1 MPVAAALRPVA
12 AAVTPL
18 AAAVLLALLAPGCSR
33 GPAPEQPLSTA
44 QIGALNHG
52 LGLMGQFDFEAARL
66 QFQGSAQVHGNRW
79 GLTNAAIAL
88 MNQSV
93 DGAQERA
100 IEEFRSILRAY
111 DAPGVDTW
119 GTPTYCIGLCE
130 LYLGRPEQA
139 LQHFRR
145 CAEAVPG
152 DPHASFYVGQCLEL
166 TGADT
171 DALAWYRR
179 AAELDPF
186 LRSAQLG
193 IQRMAS
199 RTGDE
204 AAAEAAMQLFDRLAM
219 NPRSTL
225 AEFKYTRMGAMGMC
239 IVPPSPMPEPARG
252 PMLAAP
258 RPIAL
263 APGQEPAW
271 SASGGASV
279 CAVDLDGDG
288 ALDLVIPGA
297 LMGDQ
302 PNAILRSTPEGFVL
316 DGAHPLSLAPGVIGV
331 LAGDLDHDG
340 RVDLLSLG
348 EAGVRAWMQTGDGWQ
363 DRTES
368 LGLAAIPA
376 ARDGVIADLDHD
388 GDLDLA
394 VVDQSG
400 ALRLFAG
407 IGGAPMREITD
418 RLQGEQVG
426 PATQIALGDVDGD
439 RDVDLLLAGPQ
450 GCTVWC
456 NDRLW
461 AWSRREAL
469 RAIEE
474 RPARWIACAE
484 RSIDGAPMI
493 LLRELPA
500 SIPPA
505 SMGGSVVVF
514 LADTP
519 ERGAAWSGPWQ
530 EASAGSLQTADA
542 TGSSSLFTLADLN
555 GDLHH
560 EVLCGEGSA
569 LIGVDPSGHQV
580 WIERAPQPA
589 TAWAVANLQPEQGP
603 SMLATQPGGPPV
615 VFGPGSGRGGFAA
628 VDPRG
633 RIDPAQSMR
642 SNASGIGT
650 RLTAR
655 IGREWSSMT
664 TWRVGSGPGQSLQP
678 VSIGLGP
685 APHVDA
691 LAIDWSDGVT
701 QSELWLMAGSRRTLV
716 ETQRQ
721 ISSCPV
727 IFAWNGREHA
737 FVTDCLGVGG
747 LGYLIEPGV
756 YAPPRPW
763 EHVVLPPGTLVPE
776 AGEYRLKLAEP
787 MEEACWIDG
796 ARLIA
801 WDLPAGWSMAVDE
814 RMGINDPQPTGKPV
828 FWRTELGP
836 IAASSSWA
844 TESQARHPSVARDD
858 GALSRATDASTES
871 LTKSSPKASA
881 ESSAESSPEAS
892 TQVLAAIARVDRV
905 AADPGPLDHRLIG
918 RLQGD
923 HALTIEFDRDLS
935 TLSNA
940 WLVMDGWIE
949 YPYCQTMFA
958 AWQSGA
964 AFRAPS
970 LEARAADGTWIMV
983 AEQFGYPAGMP
994 RRALFPVPAL
1004 PAGSKA
1010 LRLTTNHQIYWDRI
1024 AIALAE
1030 PAPVAPVTCAATSAT
1045 IARRGY
1051 ALRSTGSQFLPH
1063 YDDARAVPLWD
1074 CRTQVGAYTA
1084 LGACLP
1090 LVTQQD
1096 DACAIFAGGEELQL
1110 TFTAPAESAGTNRHW
1125 VLELDGWCKDMDLF
1139 TKDGETLDPQPMR
1152 GERRTSAAEALHER
1166 FNTRRQGGR

>member
-1 MPVAAALRPVA
+1 
-12 AAVTPL
+12 
-18 AAAVLLALLAPGCSR
+18 
-33 GPAPEQPLSTA
+33 
-44 QIGALNHG
+44 
-52 LGLMGQFDFEAARL
+52 
-66 QFQGSAQVHGNRW
+66 VHGNRW

-166 TGADT
+166 TGADR

-204 AAAEAAMQLFDRLAM
+204 AAADAAMQLFDRLAM

-239 IVPPSPMPEPARG
+239 IVPPSPMPEPPRG

-258 RPIAL
+258 QAIAL
-263 APGQEPAW
+263 APGQEVEW
-271 SASGGASV
+271 SAGGGASV

-297 LMGDQ
+297 FMGDQ
-302 PNAILRSTPEGFVL
+302 PNAILRSTPQGFML
-316 DGAHPLSLAPGVIGV
+316 DRSHPMAADGGVQAV
-331 LAGDLDHDG
+331 LAGDLDSDG
-340 RVDLLSLG
+340 RVDLVAIG
-348 EAGVRAWMQTGDGWQ
+348 AGGVRAWMQPDAGAWQ

-368 LGLAAIPA
+368 LGLAAIGPV
-376 ARDGVIADLDHD
+376 RDGVLADLDHD

-394 VVDQSG
+394 ILDG
-400 ALRLFAG
+400 AGSLRLFAG
-407 IGGAPMREITD
+407 IADAPMREISD
-418 RLQGEQVG
+418 RLQGAQVG

-439 RDVDLLLAGPQ
+439 RDVDLLLAGPK

-461 AWSRREAL
+461 AWSRQPRFA
-469 RAIEE
+469 AIEA
-474 RPARWIACAE
+474 RPALWIACTE
-484 RSIDGAPMI
+484 RAIDGAPVI
-493 LLRELPA
+493 LLRQGSTLA
-500 SIPPA
+500 TGA
-505 SMGGSVVVF
+505 GAALGGSLVVF
-514 LADTP
+514 HPQTP

-569 LIGVDPSGHQV
+569 LVGMDPSGEQV
-580 WIERAPQPA
+580 WIERAPKPA
-589 TAWAVANLQPEQGP
+589 TSWAVVNLQPEQGP
-603 SMLATQPGGPPV
+603 SMLATQPGGPPL
-615 VFGPGSGRGGFAA
+615 VFGPGPGRGGFAA

-650 RLTAR
+650 RLAAR
-655 IGREWSSMT
+655 IGNEWTSTT

-678 VSIGLGP
+678 ISIGLGP
-685 APHVDA
+685 APHVDV

-814 RMGINDPQPTGKPV
+814 RMGISDPQPTGEPV
-828 FWRTELGP
+828 FWKRELAP
-836 IAASSSWA
+836 IAASSSFSI
-844 TESQARHPSVARDD
+844 ESQARRPSVAHDD
-858 GALSRATDASTES
+858 GALSSAPEASTGAP
-871 LTKSSPKASA
+871 T
-881 ESSAESSPEAS
+881 EAS
-892 TQVLAAIARVDRV
+892 TQVLAAISCVDRV

-923 HALTIEFDRDLS
+923 HALTIEFDQDLS

-958 AWQSGA
+958 AWQAGA

-994 RRALFPVPAL
+994 RRALFPMPSL
-1004 PAGSKA
+1004 PAGTTA

-1030 PAPVAPVTCAATSAT
+1030 PAPVAPVACAVASAT

-1084 LGACLP
+1084 LGGCLP
-1090 LVTQQD
+1090 LVTEQD
-1096 DACAIFAGGEELQL
+1096 DACATFAGGEELQL
-1110 TFTAPAESAGTNRHW
+1110 AFTAPAESAGTNRHW

-1152 GERRTSAAEALHER
+1152 GERRTRAAEALHER

>member
-1 MPVAAALRPVA
+1 MTRFVWGGAKDRARRAGLGRPEHRVKVAGAVMPAAAALRPLPAAVRPVVA
-12 AAVTPL
+12 AVM
-18 AAAVLLALLAPGCSR
+18 LALLAPACSR
-33 GPAPEQPLSTA
+33 APAPDQPLSA
-44 QIGALNHG
+44 VQLGALNHG

-145 CAEAVPG
+145 CADAVPG

-166 TGADT
+166 TGADR

-258 RPIAL
+258 QAIAL
-263 APGQEPAW
+263 APGQGTAW
-271 SASGGASV
+271 SATGGASV
-279 CAVDLDGDG
+279 CAVDLNDDG

-302 PNAILRSTPEGFVL
+302 PNAILRSTPQGFML
-316 DGAHPLSLAPGVIGV
+316 DRSHPMAADGGVQAV
-331 LAGDLDHDG
+331 LAGDVDSDG
-340 RVDLLSLG
+340 RVDLVTIG
-348 EAGVRAWMQTGDGWQ
+348 AGGVRAWMQPGAGAWQ

-368 LGLAAIPA
+368 LGLASIGPV
-376 ARDGVIADLDHD
+376 RDGVLADLDHD

-394 VVDQSG
+394 IIDGAG

-407 IGGAPMREITD
+407 IADAPMREISD
-418 RLQGEQVG
+418 RLQGAQVG

-461 AWSRREAL
+461 AWSRQPRFA
-469 RAIEE
+469 AIEA
-474 RPARWIACAE
+474 RPALWIACTE
-484 RSIDGAPMI
+484 RAIDGAPVI
-493 LLRELPA
+493 LLRQGSTLA
-500 SIPPA
+500 TGA
-505 SMGGSVVVF
+505 GAALGGSLIVF
-514 LADTP
+514 HPQTP

-530 EASAGSLQTADA
+530 EASSGSLQTAGA
-542 TGSSSLFTLADLN
+542 TGASSLFTLADLN

-569 LIGVDPSGHQV
+569 LVGMDPSGEQV
-580 WIERAPQPA
+580 WIERAPKPA
-589 TAWAVANLQPEQGP
+589 TSWAVVNLQPEQGP
-603 SMLATQPGGPPV
+603 SMLATQPGGPPL
-615 VFGPGSGRGGFAA
+615 VFGPGPGRGGFAA

-655 IGREWSSMT
+655 IGNEWTSTT

-678 VSIGLGP
+678 ISIGLGP
-685 APHVDA
+685 APHVDV

-737 FVTDCLGVGG
+737 LDRTRRLRAAAPMGACGV
-747 LGYLIEPGV
+747 
-756 YAPPRPW
+756 AAR
-763 EHVVLPPGTLVPE
+763 HAGTRGRRVP
-776 AGEYRLKLAEP
+776 
-787 MEEACWIDG
+787 
-796 ARLIA
+796 
-801 WDLPAGWSMAVDE
+801 
-814 RMGINDPQPTGKPV
+814 T
-828 FWRTELGP
+828 
-836 IAASSSWA
+836 
-844 TESQARHPSVARDD
+844 QARRTDGGSMLDRRCPTDRVGPSRWMVD
-858 GALSRATDASTES
+858 GGRRTHGDQRSPTDGRAGLLADRTCADRGIEY
-871 LTKSSPKASA
+871 LCDPFASA
-881 ESSAESSPEAS
+881 AP
-892 TQVLAAIARVDRV
+892 IPCAR
-905 AADPGPLDHRLIG
+905 
-918 RLQGD
+918 
-923 HALTIEFDRDLS
+923 
-935 TLSNA
+935 
-940 WLVMDGWIE
+940 
-949 YPYCQTMFA
+949 
-958 AWQSGA
+958 
-964 AFRAPS
+964 
-970 LEARAADGTWIMV
+970 
-983 AEQFGYPAGMP
+983 
-994 RRALFPVPAL
+994 
-1004 PAGSKA
+1004 
-1010 LRLTTNHQIYWDRI
+1010 
-1024 AIALAE
+1024 
-1030 PAPVAPVTCAATSAT
+1030 
-1045 IARRGY
+1045 
-1051 ALRSTGSQFLPH
+1051 
-1063 YDDARAVPLWD
+1063 
-1074 CRTQVGAYTA
+1074 
-1084 LGACLP
+1084 
-1090 LVTQQD
+1090 
-1096 DACAIFAGGEELQL
+1096 
-1110 TFTAPAESAGTNRHW
+1110 
-1125 VLELDGWCKDMDLF
+1125 
-1139 TKDGETLDPQPMR
+1139 
-1152 GERRTSAAEALHER
+1152 
-1166 FNTRRQGGR
+1166 

>member
-1 MPVAAALRPVA
+1 VSAAGGAIA
-12 AAVTPL
+12 SL
-18 AAAVLLALLAPGCSR
+18 AGLASIRAGRACGALLAIAVAMSGCSK
-33 GPAPEQPLSTA
+33 PASDEPALSA
-44 QIGALNHG
+44 VQIGALNHG
-52 LGLMGQFDFEAARL
+52 IGLMGQFEFEAARL

-93 DGAQERA
+93 EGAQERA
-100 IEEFRSILRAY
+100 IEEFRSILRSY
-111 DAPGVDTW
+111 SAPGVETW
-119 GTPTYCIGLCE
+119 GTPTYGIGLCE
-130 LYLGRPEQA
+130 LYLGRPDQA
-139 LQHFRR
+139 LVHFRR
-145 CAEAVPG
+145 CADAVPG

-166 TGADT
+166 TGNDR
-171 DALAWYRR
+171 DALVWYRR

-193 IQRMAS
+193 IQRMAA

-204 AAAEAAMQLFDRLAM
+204 AAAEQAMQTFERLAM

-225 AEFKYTRMGAMGMC
+225 AEFKYTRMGVLGMC
-239 IVPPSPMPEPARG
+239 IVPPPTMPEPARG

-258 RPIAL
+258 IAITL
-263 APGQEPAW
+263 APGASLSW
-271 SASGGASV
+271 SASGGTSV
-279 CAVDLDGDG
+279 CAVDLDADG

-297 LMGDQ
+297 LDGDR
-302 PNAILRSTPEGFVL
+302 PNAVLRSTPQGFVQL
-316 DGAHPLSLAPGVIGV
+316 DAHPVAAAPGVFGV
-331 LAGDLDHDG
+331 LAGDLDSDG
-340 RVDLLSLG
+340 RVDLVSLG
-348 EAGVRAWMQTGDGWQ
+348 TAGVCAWMQSTDGWQ

-368 LGLAAIPA
+368 LGLSAIPA
-376 ARDGVIADLDHD
+376 ARDGVMADLDHD

-394 VVDQSG
+394 FLDGSG
-400 ALRLFAG
+400 SLRLFAW
-407 IGGAPMREITD
+407 IDGGPMREITD
-418 RLQGEQVG
+418 RLQGDAAK

-439 RDVDLLLAGPQ
+439 RDVDLLLAGPH

-461 AWSRREAL
+461 SWTRQPRFGSIESRA
-469 RAIEE
+469 AQ
-474 RPARWIACAE
+474 WIACTE
-484 RSIDGAPMI
+484 RSIDGTPLVMLRQPPNASAAAPVMNTTALTI
-493 LLRELPA
+493 
-500 SIPPA
+500 
-505 SMGGSVVVF
+505 GGSLVV
-514 LADTP
+514 LAPTTP
-519 ERGAAWSGPWQ
+519 ERGASWSGSWQ
-530 EASAGSLQTADA
+530 ALAQGSLELGATAG
-542 TGSSSLFTLADLN
+542 TSSLFTLADLN

-569 LIGVDPSGHQV
+569 LIGMDPSGQQV
-580 WIERAPQPA
+580 WIERAPKPA
-589 TAWAVANLQPEQGP
+589 TAWAVVNLKPEAGP
-603 SMLATQPGGPPV
+603 SMLATQPGAPPII
-615 VFGPGSGRGGFAA
+615 FGPGSGRGGFAA

-642 SNASGIGT
+642 SNTSGIGT

-655 IGREWSSMT
+655 IGNEWSSTT
-664 TWRVGSGPGQSLQP
+664 TWRIGSGPGQSLQP

-747 LGYLIEPGV
+747 LGYLVEPGV

-763 EHVVLPPGTLVPE
+763 EHVLLGPGSLV
-776 AGEYRLKLAEP
+776 ADRGAYRLKLAEP

-796 ARLIA
+796 ARLVA
-801 WDLPAGWSMAVDE
+801 YDLPAGWSMAVDE
-814 RMGINDPQPTGKPV
+814 RMGIHDPQPTGAPI
-828 FWRTELGP
+828 FWRTEHLPTAVATAHGRVGQHE
-836 IAASSSWA
+836 AASM
-844 TESQARHPSVARDD
+844 
-858 GALSRATDASTES
+858 G
-871 LTKSSPKASA
+871 ASA
-881 ESSAESSPEAS
+881 AKSPLDA
-892 TQVLAAIARVDRV
+892 LLRADRV
-905 AADPGPLDHRLIG
+905 ALDPGPLDHRHIG
-918 RLQGD
+918 RLQSD
-923 HALTIEFDRDLS
+923 HVVELEFGRDLAA
-935 TLSNA
+935 LKHA

-958 AWQSGA
+958 AWQAGA

-970 LEARAADGTWIMV
+970 LEARGADGAWVMV

-994 RRALFPVPAL
+994 RRAMLPLPAL
-1004 PAGSKA
+1004 PLGTTA
-1010 LRLTTNHQIYWDRI
+1010 LRLSTNHQIYWDRL
-1024 AIALAE
+1024 AIVIAE
-1030 PAPVAPVTCAATSAT
+1030 PAPVEAVTCPARSAAV
-1045 IARRGY
+1045 ARRGY
-1051 ALRSTGSQFLPH
+1051 ALRSTGPQFLPH

-1074 CRTQVGAYTA
+1074 CRVQVGEYTQ
-1084 LGACLP
+1084 LGDCLP
-1090 LVTQQD
+1090 LTATQD

-1110 TFTAPAESAGTNRHW
+1110 AFEAPSEPAGRTRYW

-1152 GERRTSAAEALHER
+1152 GDVRSQSAQALHER
-1166 FNTRRQGGR
+1166 FNTRLQGGR

>member
-1 MPVAAALRPVA
+1 MLV
-12 AAVTPL
+12 L
-18 AAAVLLALLAPGCSR
+18 AATMSGCSE
-33 GPAPEQPLSTA
+33 PVPDEPPLSTA

-52 LGLMGQFDFEAARL
+52 IGLMGQFDFEAARL

-93 DGAQERA
+93 EGAQERA
-100 IEEFRSILRAY
+100 IEEFRSILRSY
-111 DAPGVDTW
+111 GAPGVETW

-130 LYLGRPEQA
+130 LYLGRPDQA
-139 LQHFRR
+139 LVHFRR
-145 CAEAVPG
+145 CADAVPG

-166 TGADT
+166 TGNDR
-171 DALAWYRR
+171 DALVWYRR

-199 RTGDE
+199 RAGDLP
-204 AAAEAAMQLFDRLAM
+204 AAEAAMQTFERLAM

-225 AEFKYTRMGAMGMC
+225 AEFKYTRMGRLGMC

-252 PMLAAP
+252 PMLAAAAS
-258 RPIAL
+258 IVL
-263 APGQEPAW
+263 APGSQLAW
-271 SASGGASV
+271 SESGGTSV
-279 CAVDLDGDG
+279 CAADLDGDG
-288 ALDLVIPGA
+288 SLDLVIPGA
-297 LMGDQ
+297 LSGDR
-302 PNAILRSTPEGFVL
+302 PNAVLRSTPSGFAH
-316 DGAHPLSLAPGVIGV
+316 DGAHPISSATGVLGV
-331 LAGDLDHDG
+331 LAGDLDNDG
-340 RVDLLSLG
+340 RVDLVSLG
-348 EAGVRAWMQTGDGWQ
+348 TAGVRAWMQGADGWQ
-363 DRTES
+363 DRTEG
-368 LGLAAIPA
+368 LGLAGVTV
-376 ARDGVIADLDHD
+376 ARDGVMADLDHD

-394 VVDQSG
+394 FLDG
-400 ALRLFAG
+400 AGSLRLFAG
-407 IGGAPMREITD
+407 IDGGPMREITD
-418 RLQGEQVG
+418 RLQGDAAK

-439 RDVDLLLAGPQ
+439 RDVDLLLAGPE

-461 AWSRREAL
+461 SWTRQPRFG
-469 RAIEE
+469 AIES
-474 RPARWIACAE
+474 RPARWIACTE
-484 RSIDGAPMI
+484 RAIDGSPLVMLRQVPGSAAEAAPQV
-493 LLRELPA
+493 
-500 SIPPA
+500 
-505 SMGGSVVVF
+505 GGSLVV
-514 LADTP
+514 LAPTTP
-519 ERGAAWSGPWQ
+519 ERGASWSGPW
-530 EASAGSLQTADA
+530 EVVAEGSIDAGGSA
-542 TGSSSLFTLADLN
+542 GSSSLFTLADLN

-569 LIGVDPSGHQV
+569 LVGMDPSGQQV
-580 WIERAPQPA
+580 WIERVPKPA
-589 TAWAVANLQPEQGP
+589 TAWALVNLQPEQGP
-603 SMLATQPGGPPV
+603 SMLATQPGGPPIV
-615 VFGPGSGRGGFAA
+615 LGPGSGRGGFAA

-655 IGREWSSMT
+655 IGSEWSSTT
-664 TWRVGSGPGQSLQP
+664 TWRIGSGPGQSLQP

-747 LGYLIEPGV
+747 LGYLVEPGV

-763 EHVVLPPGTLVPE
+763 EHVLLGPGALV
-776 AGEYRLKLAEP
+776 ADRGVYRLKLAEP

-796 ARLIA
+796 ARLTA
-801 WDLPAGWSMAVDE
+801 YDLPAGWSMAVDE
-814 RMGINDPQPTGKPV
+814 RMGINGPQPTGAPI
-828 FWRTELGP
+828 FWRTEHLPTAVTTSLHARGP
-836 IAASSSWA
+836 GHHASASI
-844 TESQARHPSVARDD
+844 
-858 GALSRATDASTES
+858 DASAAKGP
-871 LTKSSPKASA
+871 LDA
-881 ESSAESSPEAS
+881 
-892 TQVLAAIARVDRV
+892 VLRADRIAL
-905 AADPGPLDHRLIG
+905 DPGPLDHRHIG
-918 RLQGD
+918 RLTSD
-923 HALTIEFDRDLS
+923 HVVELEFGRDLAA
-935 TLSNA
+935 LPNA

-958 AWQSGA
+958 AWQAGA

-970 LEARAADGTWIMV
+970 LEARGADGTWTML

-994 RRALFPVPAL
+994 RRAML
-1004 PAGSKA
+1004 PLPPLPTGTTA
-1010 LRLTTNHQIYWDRI
+1010 LRLSTNHQIYWDRLAVI
-1024 AIALAE
+1024 EAE
-1030 PAPVAPVTCAATSAT
+1030 PAPIEPIACAPRSAA

-1051 ALRSTGSQFLPH
+1051 ALRSTGPQFLPQ

-1074 CRTQVGAYTA
+1074 CRVQVGEYTQ
-1084 LGACLP
+1084 LGDCLP
-1090 LVTQQD
+1090 LTAKQD
-1096 DACAIFAGGEELQL
+1096 DACAIFAGGEELQCS
-1110 TFTAPAESAGTNRHW
+1110 FDAPPEHAGRTRHW

-1152 GERRTSAAEALHER
+1152 GASRSPAAEALHER
-1166 FNTRRQGGR
+1166 FNTRLQGGR

>member
-1 MPVAAALRPVA
+1 MRGAGGAIGCRAWPVAFRLGRALGAVLVIA
-12 AAVTPL
+12 AATS
-18 AAAVLLALLAPGCSR
+18 GCSKP
-33 GPAPEQPLSTA
+33 GSDESALSA
-44 QIGALNHG
+44 VQIGALNHG
-52 LGLMGQFDFEAARL
+52 IGLMGQFDFEAARL
-66 QFQGSAQVHGNRW
+66 HFQGSAQVHGNRW

-93 DGAQERA
+93 EGAQERA
-100 IEEFRSILRAY
+100 IEEFRSILRSY
-111 DAPGVDTW
+111 SAPGVETW
-119 GTPTYCIGLCE
+119 GTPTYGIGLCE
-130 LYLGRPEQA
+130 LYLGRPDQA
-139 LQHFRR
+139 LTHFRR
-145 CAEAVPG
+145 CADAVPG

-166 TGADT
+166 TGAEQ

-199 RTGDE
+199 RTGDV
-204 AAAEAAMQLFDRLAM
+204 AAADHAMQTFERLAM

-225 AEFKYTRMGAMGMC
+225 AEFKYTRMGRLGMC

-252 PMLAAP
+252 PMLAAAAS
-258 RPIAL
+258 IVL
-263 APGQEPAW
+263 APSPQLAW
-271 SASGGASV
+271 SESGGTSV
-279 CAVDLDGDG
+279 CAADLDGDG
-288 ALDLVIPGA
+288 GLDLVIPGA
-297 LMGDQ
+297 LSGDR
-302 PNAILRSTPEGFVL
+302 PNAVLRGTPKGFAH
-316 DGAHPLSLAPGVIGV
+316 DGTHPLSSASGVLGV
-331 LAGDLDHDG
+331 LAGDLDNDG
-340 RVDLLSLG
+340 RVDLVSLG
-348 EAGVRAWMQTGDGWQ
+348 TAGVHAWMQGADGWQ
-363 DRTES
+363 DRTEA
-368 LGLAAIPA
+368 LGLAGVTV
-376 ARDGVIADLDHD
+376 ARDGVMADLDHD

-394 VVDQSG
+394 FLDG
-400 ALRLFAG
+400 AGSLRLFAG
-407 IGGAPMREITD
+407 IDGGPMREITD
-418 RLQGEQVG
+418 RLQGDAG
-426 PATQIALGDVDGD
+426 KPATQIALGDVDGD

-461 AWSRREAL
+461 SWTRQARFS
-469 RAIEE
+469 AIES
-474 RPARWIACAE
+474 RSAQWIACTE
-484 RSIDGAPMI
+484 RAIDGTPLVMLRQVPGAAAGAAPQV
-493 LLRELPA
+493 
-500 SIPPA
+500 
-505 SMGGSVVVF
+505 GGSLVV
-514 LADTP
+514 LAPTTP
-519 ERGAAWSGPWQ
+519 ERGASWSGPWNVVA
-530 EASAGSLQTADA
+530 EGSIDAGATA
-542 TGSSSLFTLADLN
+542 GSSSLFTLADLN

-569 LIGVDPSGHQV
+569 LVGMDPSGHQV
-580 WIERAPQPA
+580 WIERAPKPA
-589 TAWAVANLQPEQGP
+589 TAWAVVNLHPEQGP
-603 SMLATQPGGPPV
+603 SMLATQPGGPPI

-655 IGREWSSMT
+655 IGSEWSCT
-664 TWRVGSGPGQSLQP
+664 TTCRIGSGPGQSLQP

-747 LGYLIEPGV
+747 LGYLVEPGV

-763 EHVVLPPGTLVPE
+763 EHVLLGPGALV
-776 AGEYRLKLAEP
+776 ADRGVYRLKLAEP

-796 ARLIA
+796 ARLMA
-801 WDLPAGWSMAVDE
+801 YDLPDGWSMAVDE
-814 RMGINDPQPTGKPV
+814 RMGINGPAPTGAPI
-828 FWRTELGP
+828 FWRTEHLP
-836 IAASSSWA
+836 
-844 TESQARHPSVARDD
+844 T
-858 GALSRATDASTES
+858 LDA
-871 LTKSSPKASA
+871 
-881 ESSAESSPEAS
+881 
-892 TQVLAAIARVDRV
+892 VARVDRV
-905 AADPGPLDHRLIG
+905 ALDPGPLDHRHIG
-918 RLQGD
+918 RLTSD
-923 HALTIEFDRDLS
+923 HVVELEFGRDLS
-935 TLSNA
+935 QLSNA

-958 AWQSGA
+958 AWQAGA

-970 LEARAADGTWIMV
+970 LEARGADGTWTMV

-994 RRALFPVPAL
+994 RRAML
-1004 PAGSKA
+1004 PLPPLPIGTTA
-1010 LRLTTNHQIYWDRI
+1010 LRLSTNHQIYWDRLAVI
-1024 AIALAE
+1024 EAE
-1030 PAPVAPVTCAATSAT
+1030 PAPIEPIACTPRSAAV
-1045 IARRGY
+1045 ARRGY
-1051 ALRSTGSQFLPH
+1051 ALRSTGPQFLPH

-1074 CRTQVGAYTA
+1074 CRVQVGEYTQ
-1084 LGACLP
+1084 LGDCLP
-1090 LVTQQD
+1090 LTATQD

-1110 TFTAPAESAGTNRHW
+1110 SFEAPPESIGLIRHW

-1152 GERRTSAAEALHER
+1152 GEARSPGAQVLHER
-1166 FNTRRQGGR
+1166 FNTRLQGGR

>member
-1 MPVAAALRPVA
+1 VIRAGRALG
-12 AAVTPL
+12 
-18 AAAVLLALLAPGCSR
+18 AVLLIAAATSGCSK
-33 GPAPEQPLSTA
+33 PASDEPALSA
-44 QIGALNHG
+44 VQIGALNHG
-52 LGLMGQFDFEAARL
+52 IGLMGQFDFEAARL
-66 QFQGSAQVHGNRW
+66 HFQGSAQVHGNRW

-93 DGAQERA
+93 EGAQERA
-100 IEEFRSILRAY
+100 IEEFRSILRSY
-111 DAPGVDTW
+111 SAPGVETW
-119 GTPTYCIGLCE
+119 GTPTYGIGLCE

-139 LQHFRR
+139 LVHFRR
-145 CAEAVPG
+145 CADAVPG

-166 TGADT
+166 TGADQE
-171 DALAWYRR
+171 ALTWYRR

-193 IQRMAS
+193 IQRMAA
-199 RTGDE
+199 RTGDD
-204 AAAEAAMQLFDRLAM
+204 AAADLAMQTFERLAM

-225 AEFKYTRMGAMGMC
+225 AEFKYTRMGRLGMC

-258 RPIAL
+258 VAITL
-263 APGQEPAW
+263 APGASLSW

-288 ALDLVIPGA
+288 SLDLVIPGA
-297 LMGDQ
+297 LEGDR
-302 PNAILRSTPEGFVL
+302 PNAILKSTPRGFVL
-316 DGAHPLSLAPGVIGV
+316 DGAHPLAAAPSVLGV
-331 LAGDLDHDG
+331 LAGDLDSDG
-340 RVDLLSLG
+340 RVDLVSLG
-348 EAGVRAWMQTGDGWQ
+348 SAGVRAWMQSADGWQ

-368 LGLAAIPA
+368 LGLSVIPA
-376 ARDGVIADLDHD
+376 ARDGVMADLDHD

-394 VVDQSG
+394 FLDG
-400 ALRLFAG
+400 AGSLRLFAG
-407 IGGAPMREITD
+407 IDGGPMREITD
-418 RLQGEQVG
+418 RLQGDAAK

-439 RDVDLLLAGPQ
+439 RDVDLLLAGPE

-461 AWSRREAL
+461 SWTRQPRFS
-469 RAIEE
+469 AIES
-474 RPARWIACAE
+474 RSARWIACTE
-484 RSIDGAPMI
+484 RSIDGTPLVMLWQAPN
-493 LLRELPA
+493 A
-500 SIPPA
+500 SAAAPVMNTAAPQ
-505 SMGGSVVVF
+505 MGGSLLV
-514 LADTP
+514 LAPTNP
-519 ERGAAWSGPWQ
+519 ERGASWSGPWNVVA
-530 EASAGSLQTADA
+530 EGSIDAGATA
-542 TGSSSLFTLADLN
+542 GSSSLFTLADLN

-569 LIGVDPSGHQV
+569 LVGMDPSGQQV
-580 WIERAPQPA
+580 WIERAPKPA
-589 TAWAVANLQPEQGP
+589 TAWAVVNLHPEQGP
-603 SMLATQPGGPPV
+603 SMLATQPEGPPV
-615 VFGPGSGRGGFAA
+615 VFGPGAGRGGFAA

-655 IGREWSSMT
+655 IGSEWSSTT
-664 TWRVGSGPGQSLQP
+664 TWRIGSGPGQSLQP

-727 IFAWNGREHA
+727 IFAWNGREHT

-747 LGYLIEPGV
+747 LGYLVEPGV

-763 EHVVLPPGTLVPE
+763 EHVLLSPGTLV
-776 AGEYRLKLAEP
+776 ADRGLYRLKLAEP

-796 ARLIA
+796 ARLMA
-801 WDLPAGWSMAVDE
+801 YDLPDGWSMAVDE
-814 RMGINDPQPTGKPV
+814 RMGINGPAPTGAPI
-828 FWRTELGP
+828 FWRTEHLPTAVTTSLHARGP
-836 IAASSSWA
+836 GHHASASI
-844 TESQARHPSVARDD
+844 
-858 GALSRATDASTES
+858 DASPAKGP
-871 LTKSSPKASA
+871 LDA
-881 ESSAESSPEAS
+881 
-892 TQVLAAIARVDRV
+892 VLRADRIAL
-905 AADPGPLDHRLIG
+905 DPGPLDHRHIG
-918 RLQGD
+918 RLTSD
-923 HALTIEFDRDLS
+923 HMVELEFGRDLS
-935 TLSNA
+935 QLSNA

-958 AWQSGA
+958 AWQAGA

-970 LEARAADGTWIMV
+970 LEARGADGTWTMV

-994 RRALFPVPAL
+994 RRAML
-1004 PAGSKA
+1004 PLPPLPTGTTA
-1010 LRLTTNHQIYWDRI
+1010 LRLSTNHQIYWDRLAVI
-1024 AIALAE
+1024 EAE
-1030 PAPVAPVTCAATSAT
+1030 PAPIEPIACAPRSAA

-1051 ALRSTGSQFLPH
+1051 ALRSTGHQFLPH

-1074 CRTQVGAYTA
+1074 CRVQVGEYTQ
-1084 LGACLP
+1084 LGDCLP
-1090 LVTQQD
+1090 LTATQD

-1110 TFTAPAESAGTNRHW
+1110 SFEAPPESTGLTRHW

-1152 GERRTSAAEALHER
+1152 GEARSPGAQVLHER
-1166 FNTRRQGGR
+1166 FNTRLQGGR